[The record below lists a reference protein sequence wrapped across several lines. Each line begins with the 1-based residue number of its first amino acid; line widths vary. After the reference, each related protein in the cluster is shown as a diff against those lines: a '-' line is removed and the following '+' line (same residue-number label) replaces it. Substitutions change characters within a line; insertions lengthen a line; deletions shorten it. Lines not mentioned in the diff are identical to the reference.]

1 MTRVAIRVMLRSLP
15 PLVVALLAAACNP
28 EKKLRNEEC
37 QAYSDWS
44 NHAGD
49 ALAAAVPDSDKTAAT
64 TNAQEAA
71 IYRRLAAGA
80 RQCAAAAN
88 PFKDPYV
95 RDLAHQRLAILDA
108 VAVALDHQADAWQKG
123 DKAAIQRALEEE
135 LAAQSRAKPLADEWM
150 LHCRL

>member
-1 MTRVAIRVMLRSLP
+1 MRSVALRVVP
-15 PLVVALLAAACNP
+15 PLAVALVVAACNP
-28 EKKLRNEEC
+28 EKELRNKEC

-49 ALAAAVPDSDKTAAT
+49 ALVASVPDSDKSAAT

-95 RDLAHQRLAILDA
+95 RDLAHQRLAIYDK
-108 VAVALDHQADAWQKG
+108 VAVALDHQADAWGKG

-135 LAAQSRAKPLADEWM
+135 LAAQSQSKPLADEWM